1 MLTGISDTDKVR
13 LINGFPSFLRQD
25 VEEAVKV
32 LPPDHNVLLV
42 DGQIHNIDSLIHP
55 TEYKV
60 YFDGELLTIPY
71 RLYFNE
77 PNLEKEKLLSTTQ
90 KEILNCIYL
99 RHHNGFVRQKRLE
112 QLVDMTDSFVIPYTL
127 QLLGEYVMEILE
139 VLNKH
144 INDKTI
150 DNYIHF
156 ITENKKY
163 WQQTESRMISYWNE
177 YYRRPMYPNYLPPK
191 YETKREYIGQQIV
204 DRLKKRTHNK
214 SIAASG
220 AGH

>member
-1 MLTGISDTDKVR
+1 MLTGISDTDKTR
-13 LINGFPSFLRQD
+13 LINSFHSSLRQD
-25 VEEAVKV
+25 VEEVVKV
-32 LPPDHNVLLV
+32 LPPDHNVLLRG
-42 DGQIHNIDSLIHP
+42 GQIHSIDGLIHP

-77 PNLEKEKLLSTTQ
+77 PKLEKEKDLSPTQ

-112 QLVDMTDSFVIPYTL
+112 QIIDTTDEFVIPYTF
-127 QLLGEYVMEILE
+127 QLLGEYVMEILV
-139 VLNKH
+139 VLDRH

-150 DNYIHF
+150 DKYIRF
-156 ITENKKY
+156 IAENKGY

-177 YYRRPMYPNYLPPK
+177 YYRRPNFKKLGD
-191 YETKREYIGQQIV
+191 YIGKQIV
-204 DRLKKRTHNK
+204 DKLLKANAQHGGCCYT
-214 SIAASG
+214 G
-220 AGH
+220 